1 MQEAASSLIFGVA
14 NEQIRPD
21 FGGLTDQDPEDFL
34 DGLFR
39 QLDKE
44 ENMGQY
50 GTKQDEKSLVRML
63 YEGSFAQRVG
73 FSSINCGIH

>member
-1 MQEAASSLIFGVA
+1 MEEAASPLIFGVA
-14 NEQIRPD
+14 NEQVRPD

-39 QLDKE
+39 QLDEE
-44 ENMGQY
+44 ENLGQC

-63 YEGSFAQRVG
+63 YEGEVAQRVG
-73 FSSINCGIH
+73 FSSLKSQIY